1 MATTP
6 PLALSN
12 IIDITVQ
19 VSPTAPAVASFNVG
33 LFVGPSTVI
42 PSYGANSRVQ
52 LFSVPTSI
60 PMLAAGF
67 TTTDPEYLAG
77 QIYSS
82 QTPPAQQ
89 FAVGRQD
96 LTAIQT
102 LTIDGRTVTD
112 GAITATADTLT
123 SATAAFISGDVGSTV
138 IVEGAGVAGAALVT
152 TIASV
157 TNATTAV
164 LVADASTTVTG
175 AQTSIG
181 ATGEGYAVNDTFTVT
196 QGGGSFAIGQVLTVG
211 ASGQVLTIQLV
222 PGNQGTGYTVANA
235 LSTVAVTPST
245 GTGLKVN
252 ITAIGET
259 LFQAA
264 EACRIASGAWYGL
277 TVNAPV
283 DADNLAISEW
293 ADPLWATTRY
303 YPYSGDATI
312 AAGTANNIAL
322 QLQTLSLRV
331 LGQYAT
337 TQSGLYPNNV
347 YAAVAAMGVEM
358 GLNTGLANSF
368 FTIAHKTLAGIA
380 PEPLTQTQYTNIKN
394 AGFSVYGDFQNFELE
409 EPGFM
414 SNGSPSYLW
423 LFLAVYV
430 AQLQSEIMAVL
441 QDNPAV
447 PQTNAGEQLFIHA
460 ANQAGAFMANIGFL
474 APNVWEGATISLTGL
489 SVTNGQALTN
499 GYLNLAQPYSQQS
512 TADRNAGKA
521 MPVYSF
527 ITTAGAVQSIALGV
541 YVQL

>member
-6 PLALSN
+6 PLSLTN
-12 IIDITVQ
+12 IVDITVQ
-19 VSPTAPAVASFNVG
+19 VSPTAPAVNSFNVG

-52 LFSVPTSI
+52 LFSVPTST
-60 PMLAAGF
+60 PMLSAGF
-67 TTTDPEYLAG
+67 TTTDPEYIAG

-82 QTPPAQQ
+82 QSPAAAQ

-102 LTIDGRTVTD
+102 ITLGGRTVTD
-112 GAITATADTLT
+112 GAITNGTDVLT
-123 SATAAFISGDVGSTV
+123 SATAAFVSGDVGSAV
-138 IVEGAGVAGAALVT
+138 IVEGAGVAGAALST

-181 ATGEGYAVNDTFTVT
+181 AVGVDYAVNDTFNIT
-196 QGGGSFAIGQVLTVG
+196 QGGGTFGIGQVLTVG
-211 ASGQVLTIQLV
+211 SSGQVLTAQLV
-222 PGNQGTGYTVANA
+222 EGNQGTGYTVANG
-235 LSTVAVTPST
+235 LSTVAVAPST

-259 LFQAA
+259 LVQAA
-264 EACRIASGAWYGL
+264 QACRIASGLWYGL
-277 TVNAPV
+277 TVNTPV

-312 AAGTANNIAL
+312 AAGMANNLAL
-322 QLQTLSLRV
+322 QLQTLDLRV

-337 TQSGLYPNNV
+337 TQNGLYPNNI

-368 FTIAHKTLAGIA
+368 FTIAHKPLAGIA

-394 AGFSVYGDFQNFELE
+394 AGFNVYGDFQNVELE

-414 SNGSPSYLW
+414 SNGAPSFLW

-430 AQLQSEIMAVL
+430 AQLQSEIIAVL

-447 PQTNAGEQLFIHA
+447 PQTNAGEQLFLHA
-460 ANQAGAFMANIGFL
+460 ANQAGAYMANIGFL
-474 APNVWEGATISLTGL
+474 APNVWGGASVNLTGL
-489 SVTNGQALTN
+489 SITNGQALSN
-499 GYLNLAQPYSQQS
+499 GYLNMAQPYSQQL
-512 TADRNAGKA
+512 TADRDAGKA

-527 ITTAGAVQSIALGV
+527 ITTAGAVQSIAIGV